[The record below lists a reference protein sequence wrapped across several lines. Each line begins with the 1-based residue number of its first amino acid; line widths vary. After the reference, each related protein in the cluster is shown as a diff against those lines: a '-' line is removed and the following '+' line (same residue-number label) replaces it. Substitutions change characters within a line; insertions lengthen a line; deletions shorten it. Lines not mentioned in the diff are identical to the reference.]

1 MHGSPKSVTWTI
13 FSLNIMVI
21 IVHVIALTLLL
32 KVKRNNVAGS
42 QKYLL
47 VALCFTELTYSL
59 TDNTRIILG
68 QSRDLS
74 MLILGYDI
82 HMFCATAVL
91 IMDILIMIYI
101 TVDRFCEIY
110 FNIKYPVY
118 WNSKK
123 TLILIASSVIICL
136 ILFIIVIIH
145 IKRTPAMQ
153 FEYAYANMG
162 ILLVRYVYPLAQIC
176 FLIIASIAY
185 FYIFK
190 KIKAHKD
197 QRKKI
202 TGHLDGKCNVDDR
215 KTKNSFKIFVPS
227 LIILTFFLFMI
238 IPDILQLCVS
248 FKLIPSKNTEVAFLL
263 IPMGFLADPI
273 IYIFNLLAVKR
284 KIRKV
289 LLGKQPT
296 EEMNE
301 FRNNTLSTVSGIQE
315 ND

>member
-13 FSLNIMVI
+13 FSLNTIVI
-21 IVHVIALTLLL
+21 IVHVIALILLF

-47 VALCFTELTYSL
+47 VVLCLTELTYSL
-59 TDNTRIILG
+59 TDNTRIILV

-74 MLILGYDI
+74 ILIIGYDI
-82 HMFCATAVL
+82 HMFRATAVL
-91 IMDILIMIYI
+91 TMDILIMIYI

-110 FNIKYPVY
+110 LNLKYPIY
-118 WNSKK
+118 WNSRK
-123 TLILIASSVIICL
+123 TLLLIASSGIICI

-145 IKRTPAMQ
+145 IKKVPVMQ
-153 FEYAYANMG
+153 FRYVYANMG
-162 ILLVRYVYPLAQIC
+162 ILLVRYVYPLAYLC
-176 FLIIASIAY
+176 FLVIASISY

-190 KIKAHKD
+190 KIKAHKN

-202 TGHLDGKCNVDDR
+202 TGHLYGKVNVKDR

-227 LIILTFFLFMI
+227 LIILTFFLFMT
-238 IPDILQLCVS
+238 IPNILQLCVS
-248 FKLIPSKNTEVAFLL
+248 FNLIPSEYIEVAFIL
-263 IPMGFLADPI
+263 IPIGFLADPI

-289 LLGKQPT
+289 LLGKELK
-296 EEMNE
+296 EEMDE
-301 FRNNTLSTVSGIQE
+301 FRNNTHSTVSGI
-315 ND
+315 

>member
-1 MHGSPKSVTWTI
+1 
-13 FSLNIMVI
+13 MVI

-82 HMFCATAVL
+82 RMFCATAVL

-110 FNIKYPVY
+110 FNIKYPIY

-145 IKRTPAMQ
+145 IKRAPVMQ

-202 TGHLDGKCNVDDR
+202 TGHLDGKFNVDNR
-215 KTKNSFKIFVPS
+215 KIKNSFKIFVPS

-238 IPDILQLCVS
+238 IPDIFQLCVS
-248 FKLIPSKNTEVAFLL
+248 FKLISTKNKEVAFLL

-273 IYIFNLLAVKR
+273 IYIFNLLVVKR
-284 KIRKV
+284 KLRKV

-296 EEMNE
+296 KEMNE
-301 FRNNTLSTVSGIQE
+301 FRSNTLSTVSGIQE